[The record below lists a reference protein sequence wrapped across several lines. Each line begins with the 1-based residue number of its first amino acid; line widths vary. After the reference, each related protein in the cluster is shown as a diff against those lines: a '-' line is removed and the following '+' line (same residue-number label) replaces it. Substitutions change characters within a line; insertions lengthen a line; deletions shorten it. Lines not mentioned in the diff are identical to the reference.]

1 MVDTIRIKLVRE
13 LRAATEDAEL
23 ADVHFRDA
31 YRAAFGRRAVDAS
44 YELDREA
51 HPVACQQAY
60 RAYRLACDEM
70 HVASRRLMDHDAKR
84 DAAARDWS
92 PAWMASAVVGG

>member
-1 MVDTIRIKLVRE
+1 MVDAVRVRLVRE

-23 ADVHFRDA
+23 ADEHFRDA
-31 YRAAFGRRAVDAS
+31 YRSAFGRRAVDAS
-44 YELDREA
+44 YEMDREA

-70 HVASRRLMDHDAKR
+70 HVASRRLMDHDAAR
-84 DAAARDWS
+84 DAAARVWS
-92 PAWMASAVVGG
+92 PAWMTSTVVGG